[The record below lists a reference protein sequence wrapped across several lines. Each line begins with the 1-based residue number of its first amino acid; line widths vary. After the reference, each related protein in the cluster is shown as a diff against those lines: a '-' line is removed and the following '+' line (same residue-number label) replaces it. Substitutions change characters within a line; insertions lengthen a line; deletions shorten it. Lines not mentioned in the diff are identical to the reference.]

1 MIKTLIFDFGGVL
14 YNIDYFASINALAKL
29 SSRPELLVN
38 MHLNN
43 ILELPDNF
51 EKGLINTEEFR
62 NFLRK
67 EYFINASDS
76 LIDDCWN
83 KMLKGIKPES
93 VEFIKSLKNKYKIAL
108 LSNTNQIHYDY
119 FIGETQDLIDVFEN
133 VFFSYQIN
141 LRKPDEDIYKYV
153 CEKLNCKPEE
163 TLFIDDSFIN
173 IQGAERAG
181 LNTFHFTKDKILSDL
196 FHTI

>member
-14 YNIDYFASINALAKL
+14 YNIDYFASINALAEL
-29 SSRPELLVN
+29 SSQPELLVN
-38 MHLNN
+38 MHLNS
-43 ILELPDNF
+43 ILELPDSF
-51 EKGLINTEEFR
+51 EKGLIKPDEFR
-62 NFLRK
+62 DFLRK

-76 LIDDCWN
+76 IIDDCWN

-93 VEFIKSLKNKYKIAL
+93 VEFIKSFKNKYKLAL
-108 LSNTNQIHYDY
+108 LSNTNEIHYNF
-119 FIGETQDLIDVFEN
+119 FINESRELIDVFEN
-133 VFFSYQIN
+133 VFFSYKIN
-141 LRKPDEDIYKYV
+141 LRKPDMEIYKYV

-173 IQGAERAG
+173 IQGAEMAG
-181 LNTFHFTKDKILSDL
+181 LNTFHFTNDKELSDL